1 MWENEH
7 EFDSLEAKIKV
18 KFFNEVL
25 DCMIQQIDERFSQ
38 ETQYLCNVSAFCNL
52 KS

>member
-18 KFFNEVL
+18 EFFNEGL
-25 DCMIQQIDERFSQ
+25 DCMIQQIDEKFSQ
-38 ETQYLCNVSAFCNL
+38 ETQYLLQC
-52 KS
+52 